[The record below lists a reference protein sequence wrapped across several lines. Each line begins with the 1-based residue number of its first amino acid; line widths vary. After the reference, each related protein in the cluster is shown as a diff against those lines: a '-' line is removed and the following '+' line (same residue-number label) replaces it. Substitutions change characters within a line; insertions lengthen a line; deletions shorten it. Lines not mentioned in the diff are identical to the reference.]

1 MDPDISEFGV
11 IQYDKRAFWNY
22 NHKLAISTQV
32 LPQLYGAALHAYKDV
47 TRSYKGSIKLS
58 LNLDAPDDTAA
69 PANSIQLL
77 ENEILKHTRAL
88 LILSCDFAS
97 AWNSRSFS
105 FVVVVYEVSFPC
117 QTSFLVG

>member
-11 IQYDKRAFWNY
+11 VQYDKTAFWNY

-32 LPQLYGAALHAYKDV
+32 LPQLYSAALHAYKDV
-47 TRSYKGSIKLS
+47 TRSYKGSVNLS
-58 LNLDAPDDTAA
+58 LNVDAPDDTAA
-69 PANSIQLL
+69 PANSSHLL

-88 LILSCDFAS
+88 LILSHDFGS

-105 FVVVVYEVSFPC
+105 SLVVVYGVSFLD
-117 QTSFLVG
+117 QTSLLLG